1 MEEKQKL
8 WSELKV
14 LANKII
20 KIEQNRFVF
29 SIGKSN
35 EYSSLKEL
43 TSLKRQFSIV
53 KSQLKKY
60 YKLS

>member
-8 WSELKV
+8 WNELKV

-20 KIEQNRFVF
+20 KIEQNRFIF
-29 SIGKSN
+29 SIGKSDK
-35 EYSSLKEL
+35 YSSLKEL
-43 TSLKRQFSIV
+43 TLLKRQFSVV

-60 YKLS
+60 YKFS

>member
-43 TSLKRQFSIV
+43 TSLKRQFSVV